1 MTDADETLPPI
12 DMLINTQEPNLRVAF
27 VLSPFFSMLSFSA
40 FVDVLRLA
48 GDTADRS
55 QMNLCHWTVVSNN
68 NDNICASS
76 GIEIAPK
83 KLITEVSYDDFD
95 YIVVVGGI
103 LRGSY
108 ILPDALGEFIQ
119 RGAEHG
125 LPIVGICTGSF
136 IMAELGLLEGYRCS
150 IHFQHFNEFTEKYS
164 APLPLSDQTYTVD
177 RDRFTSIG
185 GAAPAYLAAE
195 LVKKHCGPLL
205 ARKALKLVILDY
217 GNDEQSKTHIGN
229 QFADIVL
236 QVNDVRVRR
245 AVAMMEK
252 TIAEPLE
259 IREISQ
265 QLNVTMRQLNKAFMD
280 SLNVTPSDFYRDMR
294 IRHAEWLLTNSAR
307 SITLISQECGFA
319 DSAHLTRWFK
329 RKYNESPKHYRH
341 RREEAIHLQ
350 KDSGSIAK

>member
-1 MTDADETLPPI
+1 MSTVFSLSSPNQDTQSD
-12 DMLINTQEPNLRVAF
+12 QEPNLRVAF
-27 VLSPFFSMLSFSA
+27 VLSPCFSMLSFSA

-55 QMNLCHWTVVSNN
+55 QMNLCHWTVVS
-68 NDNICASS
+68 DSHETIVASS

-83 KLITEVSYDDFD
+83 KLISEVGYDDFD
-95 YIVVVGGI
+95 YIIVVGGLIRGDLKLSSALQKFI
-103 LRGSY
+103 L
-108 ILPDALGEFIQ
+108 DAVK
-119 RGAEHG
+119 HD

-150 IHFQHFNEFTEKYS
+150 IHFQHFREFTDRYS
-164 APLPLSDQTYTVD
+164 APLPISDLTYTID
-177 RDRFTSIG
+177 RDRYTSIG

-217 GNDEQSKTHIGN
+217 GNDEQSKTNIGN

-245 AVAMMEK
+245 AVAIMEK
-252 TIAEPLE
+252 TISEPRE
-259 IREISQ
+259 IRKIAE
-265 QLNVTMRQLNKAFMD
+265 QLNVTMRQLNKGFMD

-294 IRHAEWLLTNSAR
+294 IRHAEWLLTNSSR

-329 RKYNESPKHYRH
+329 RKYNESPKSYRH
-341 RREEAIHLQ
+341 RREEAIHIQ
-350 KDSGSIAK
+350 KD

>member
-1 MTDADETLPPI
+1 MTDSG
-12 DMLINTQEPNLRVAF
+12 DMLTLNDVLVKDLEPKLRVAF

-40 FVDVLRLA
+40 FVDILRLA

-55 QMNLCHWTVVSNN
+55 QMNLCHWTVVADTQ
-68 NDNICASS
+68 DNICASS

-83 KLITEVSYDDFD
+83 KLITEVSYDEFD

-108 ILPDALGEFIQ
+108 QLAPTLGKFIQ
-119 RGAEHG
+119 GAAEHG

-136 IMAELGLLEGYRCS
+136 IMAGLGLLDGYRCS
-150 IHFQHFNEFTEKYS
+150 IHFQHFNEFTKKYS
-164 APLPLSDQTYTVD
+164 APLPISDQTYIID
-177 RDRFTSIG
+177 GGRYTSIG

-195 LVKKHCGPLL
+195 LVKTHCGPLL

-217 GNDEQSKTHIGN
+217 GNDEKSKTHIGN

-245 AVAMMEK
+245 AVVIMEK

-259 IREISQ
+259 IREIAE

-294 IRHAEWLLTNSAR
+294 IRHAEWLLTNSSL

-341 RREEAIHLQ
+341 RREEAIHIQ
-350 KDSGSIAK
+350 KD

>member
-1 MTDADETLPPI
+1 MTDANEILPAVDTLTY
-12 DMLINTQEPNLRVAF
+12 DQEPSLRVAF
-27 VLSPFFSMLSFSA
+27 VLSPCFSMLSFSA
-40 FVDVLRLA
+40 FIDVLRLA

-55 QMNLCHWTVVSNN
+55 QMNLCHWIIVSDNRE
-68 NDNICASS
+68 NICASS
-76 GIEIAPK
+76 GIEIAPQV
-83 KLITEVSYDDFD
+83 LISEVSYEDFD
-95 YIVVVGGI
+95 YIIVVGGI

-108 ILPDALGEFIQ
+108 QLPPALGDFIQ
-119 RGAEHG
+119 GAADHG

-150 IHFQHFNEFTEKYS
+150 IHFQHFNEFTDKYTG
-164 APLPLSDQTYTVD
+164 PLPLSDQTYTID

-195 LVKKHCGPLL
+195 LVKTHCGPLL

-217 GNDEQSKTHIGN
+217 GNDEKSKTHIGN
-229 QFADIVL
+229 QFADIVM

-245 AVAMMEK
+245 AVAIMEK
-252 TIAEPLE
+252 TIADPLE
-259 IREISQ
+259 IREIAE
-265 QLNVTMRQLNKAFMD
+265 QLNITMRQLNKAFMD
-280 SLNVTPSDFYRDMR
+280 SLNDTPSDFYRDMR
-294 IRHAEWLLTNSAR
+294 IRHAEWLLTNSSR

-341 RREEAIHLQ
+341 RREEAINIQ
-350 KDSGSIAK
+350 KD

>member
-1 MTDADETLPPI
+1 MTIVDEMLP
-12 DMLINTQEPNLRVAF
+12 MLNFPTHNKEPDLRVAF
-27 VLSPFFSMLSFSA
+27 VLSPLFSMLSFSA

-55 QMNLCHWTVVSNN
+55 QMNLCHWTVVSDTRN
-68 NDNICASS
+68 NICASS
-76 GIEIAPK
+76 GIEITPK
-83 KLITEVSYDDFD
+83 KLVCEVNYEDFD

-108 ILPDALGEFIQ
+108 QFSSTLGEFVK
-119 RGAEHG
+119 GAVAHG

-136 IMAELGLLEGYRCS
+136 IMAELGLLENYRCS
-150 IHFQHFNEFTEKYS
+150 IHFQHFNEFTNKYS
-164 APLPLSDQTYTVD
+164 GPLPLSDETYTID

-195 LVKKHCGPLL
+195 LVKNHCGPLL

-229 QFADIVL
+229 QFADIIC
-236 QVNDVRVRR
+236 QVNDVRIRR
-245 AVAMMEK
+245 AIIIMEK
-252 TIAEPLE
+252 TIADPLE
-259 IREISQ
+259 IREIAE
-265 QLNVTMRQLNKAFMD
+265 QLFITTRQLNKAFMD
-280 SLNVTPSDFYRDMR
+280 CVNITPSDFYRDMR
-294 IRHAEWLLTNSAR
+294 IRHAEWLLTNSSR
-307 SITLISQECGFA
+307 SITIISQECGFA

-341 RREEAIHLQ
+341 RRKTAIHIQ
-350 KDSGSIAK
+350 KK

>member
-1 MTDADETLPPI
+1 MTDVDEVFPAI
-12 DMLINTQEPNLRVAF
+12 DLLISDQEPNLRVAF
-27 VLSPFFSMLSFSA
+27 VLSPLFSMLSFSA

-55 QMNLCHWTVVSNN
+55 QMNLCHWTVISDTNANVS
-68 NDNICASS
+68 ASS
-76 GIEIAPK
+76 GIEVAPK
-83 KLITEVSYDDFD
+83 KLISEVSYDDFD
-95 YIVVVGGI
+95 YIIVVGGI

-108 ILPDALGEFIQ
+108 QLPPALGEFIQ
-119 RGAEHG
+119 GAADYG

-150 IHFQHFNEFTEKYS
+150 IHFQHFNEFTDKYS
-164 APLPLSDQTYTVD
+164 APLPLSDQTYTID
-177 RDRFTSIG
+177 RERFTSIG

-195 LVKKHCGPLL
+195 LVKTHCGPLL

-229 QFADIVL
+229 QFADIVM

-245 AVAMMEK
+245 AVAIMEK
-252 TIAEPLE
+252 TIADPLE
-259 IREISQ
+259 IREIAK
-265 QLNVTMRQLNKAFMD
+265 QLNITMRQLNKAFMN
-280 SLNVTPSDFYRDMR
+280 SLNVTPSDLYRDMR
-294 IRHAEWLLTNSAR
+294 IRHAEWLLTNSSR

-341 RREEAIHLQ
+341 RREEATHLQ
-350 KDSGSIAK
+350 KD